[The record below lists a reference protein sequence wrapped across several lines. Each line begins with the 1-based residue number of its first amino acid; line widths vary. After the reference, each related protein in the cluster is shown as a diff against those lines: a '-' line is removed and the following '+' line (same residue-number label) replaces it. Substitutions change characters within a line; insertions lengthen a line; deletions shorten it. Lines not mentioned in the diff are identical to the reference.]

1 MHPTRRKR
9 TFNRLCSTF
18 SLSRFGMLA
27 LIAALIMGLVM
38 PSALLAKDNGQRQPT
53 EPAAMREA
61 LAKARPKIVGGSPVA
76 AGEAKFAV
84 FVFALVDPNT
94 GSGFQCGGSLISS
107 RFVLTAAHCVEDEN
121 GVQFDPAQFILV
133 IGDANIEEIEN
144 DDSLFGVVDVSQHPE
159 WNPLAFANDAAVL
172 ELDRSVSSSLA
183 TPIELVAKGNTSLDQ
198 AGQEVS
204 VVGWGRTSG
213 NGETSDQ
220 LLKANLKVVSDAT
233 CDSTFGDIDDA
244 SVICASAANQTS
256 CQGDSGG
263 PLFATATESSA
274 YGKANRAKAHKQKD
288 IKAEKKKHKKHKKH
302 KKEKKGGGG
311 GTTPQTTAIQIGVV
325 SFGPVGCGVGKPA
338 GYAQVSS
345 SEIHDFIDGV
355 IN

>member
-1 MHPTRRKR
+1 MDPTRRKR
-9 TFNRLCSTF
+9 RLIDHRGKC

-27 LIAALIMGLVM
+27 LISALILGLIL
-38 PSALLAKDNGQRQPT
+38 PSASSAQDNGQRKPS
-53 EPAAMREA
+53 EPATMREA

-121 GVQFDPAQFILV
+121 GVQFDPEQFILI
-133 IGDANIEEIEN
+133 IGDANIADIPDE
-144 DDSLFGVVDVSQHPE
+144 SFFGVVDVSQHPE
-159 WNPLAFANDAAVL
+159 WDPLAFANDAAVL
-172 ELDRSVSSSLA
+172 ELDRSVPSSLA
-183 TPIELVAKGNTSLDQ
+183 TPIQLVAEGNTSLDQ
-198 AGQEVS
+198 PGQDVT

-213 NGETSDQ
+213 GGQTSDQ

-233 CDSTFGDIDDA
+233 CDSIFGGIDDA
-244 SVICASAANQTS
+244 SVICASAPSQTS

-263 PLFATATESSA
+263 PLFATVANSSA
-274 YGKANRAKAHKQKD
+274 RGKADRAKANKQKEV
-288 IKAEKKKHKKHKKH
+288 KAEKQKNKKKKKHKKKK
-302 KKEKKGGGG
+302 KKKGGGG
-311 GTTPQTTAIQIGVV
+311 STPQTTAIQIGVV
-325 SFGPVGCGVGKPA
+325 SFGPVGCGVGIPA

-355 IN
+355 VN